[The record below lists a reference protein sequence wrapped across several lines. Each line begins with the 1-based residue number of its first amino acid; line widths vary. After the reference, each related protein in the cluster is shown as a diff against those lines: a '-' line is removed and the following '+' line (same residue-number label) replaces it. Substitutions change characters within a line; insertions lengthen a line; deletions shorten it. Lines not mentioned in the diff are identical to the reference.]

1 LPELDLTGW
10 LKIKIM
16 ASGDRV
22 DVEIWGH
29 HVASVTNLKLHP
41 IFGGNINSGSVAFG
55 GPAHYTA
62 VCRSLLVRDTRNK
75 ILYKNNFLLANKER
89 TLADYAVGTD
99 QLACTID
106 GAKRDRASFS
116 EDPFI
121 MDRSIAYLTA
131 RLDAIPGSITL
142 LSSHQT
148 SEGYIGNLHPNQAPL
163 Y

>member
-1 LPELDLTGW
+1 MPELDLTDW
-10 LKIKIM
+10 LKIKII

-75 ILYKNNFLLANKER
+75 ILYKNFLLANKER
-89 TLADYAVGTD
+89 TLADYVVG
-99 QLACTID
+99 ID
-106 GAKRDRASFS
+106 
-116 EDPFI
+116 
-121 MDRSIAYLTA
+121 
-131 RLDAIPGSITL
+131 
-142 LSSHQT
+142 
-148 SEGYIGNLHPNQAPL
+148 
-163 Y
+163 